1 VSSPPS
7 EPNPGAPPTGGPAS
21 PDVSTRPGPR
31 PPGVR
36 NALLARMN
44 RSERS
49 YWQMVPR
56 KNFRLALLL
65 LLLIVGVIAV
75 KRSGVVSFSR
85 MLDQIAPAMPASKPQ
100 PSFQHLEFKRPGDQP
115 PGQHP

>member
-1 VSSPPS
+1 MSSIENGPPPVSGRPD
-7 EPNPGAPPTGGPAS
+7 PA
-21 PDVSTRPGPR
+21 DVPARPGPR

-44 RSERS
+44 PSERT

-56 KNFRLALLL
+56 KNFRMAILL

-75 KRSGVVSFSR
+75 KRSGALSFSH
-85 MLDQIAPAMPASKPQ
+85 MIDQIAPAVPASKQ
-100 PSFQHLEFKRPGDQP
+100 RPSFQHLEVRPNPSGAPSGKRP
-115 PGQHP
+115 